1 VRSESALQ
9 IQLRKVLG
17 QYGVRVSDIE
27 TAVRVLTA
35 AFADDPLARWLLPGD
50 QAGAAGDIVFGPL
63 AHASAAH
70 GELVVTPDATAAAV
84 WLPRPADPPDPQPVA
99 DALAH
104 LRTFM
109 ELTGARHPT
118 GTAHLYLALLGVVP
132 AAPGRG
138 LGGALLRERLGCA
151 DTAGMPAYLEATS
164 RSSRALYERHG
175 FRDTGDP
182 IHLPDGPTVW
192 PMWRP
197 ARP

>member
-1 VRSESALQ
+1 MSAQ
-9 IQLRKVLG
+9 G
-17 QYGVRVSDIE
+17 SYGVRMTTTTADAE

-50 QAGAAGDIVFGPL
+50 LAGAAADIVFRPL
-63 AHASAAH
+63 VDAAATH
-70 GELVVTPDATAAAV
+70 GELAVSPDVTAAAV
-84 WLPRPADPPDPQPVA
+84 WLPRGAEPPGPDRQQIP

-109 ELTGARHPT
+109 ELTEERHPT
-118 GTAHLYLALLGVVP
+118 GTAHLYLVLLGVVP
-132 AAPGRG
+132 EARERGR
-138 LGGALLRERLGCA
+138 GGALLRERLGRA
-151 DTAGMPAYLEATS
+151 DGEGLPAYLEATS
-164 RSSRALYERHG
+164 LRSRALYERHG

-182 IHLPDGPTVW
+182 IHLPDGPTLW